1 VKKIR
6 RTLGIAAIIAGA
18 ATVAMPVGAASAAT
32 TGHHSPASPNT
43 YGEFYN
49 HVWYNGVTMRS
60 GPGTGYSAVIV
71 VYPSWTLLDYCY
83 TTGTTIY
90 GNQYWD
96 YVQDAATGLAGY
108 VTEYYLNDKSQTQH
122 C

>member
-1 VKKIR
+1 MKKIR
-6 RTLGIAAIIAGA
+6 RKLGIAAAIAAA

-32 TGHHSPASPNT
+32 TGHHSTASPNT
-43 YGEFYN
+43 YGQFYN

-60 GPGTGYSAVIV
+60 GPGTGYSAVIT
-71 VYPSWTLLDYCY
+71 VYPSWTLEDYCY

-90 GNQYWD
+90 GNPFWD
-96 YVQDAATGLAGY
+96 YVEDPASGAAGY
-108 VTEYYLNDKSQTQH
+108 ITEYYLNDGSQTKH